1 MTVLAVMNVRTLSIA
16 LMCGLVAYTL
26 WLLRSERLSAHIAV
40 RWVLAE
46 CIAMAAFLLWQWLP
60 LFRYT
65 SSIGD
70 RELLMVLAVIFFVL
84 VTFLMLDSLV
94 RISAQNL
101 QIKRLAQEFALLQ
114 DRFERA
120 HPQADKPT
128 GASQPSP
135 PLHDP
140 PRLDD
145 AARPDGGTVMSRI
158 VAVGLSA
165 WLLACVGTFV
175 WQLQP
180 SFPAAFSRLLT
191 AQYLE

>member
-1 MTVLAVMNVRTLSIA
+1 MSVSVA
-16 LMCGLVAYTL
+16 LMCGLIAYTL

-40 RWVLAE
+40 RWLLAE
-46 CIAMAAFLLWQWLP
+46 CTAIAAFLLWQWLP

-65 SSIGD
+65 SAMGD

-114 DRFERA
+114 ERFEDA
-120 HPQADKPT
+120 QPQGERLVGPSETSSRLHKPT
-128 GASQPSP
+128 RSDESI
-135 PLHDP
+135 
-140 PRLDD
+140 
-145 AARPDGGTVMSRI
+145 RPDGTTVAQRI
-158 VAVGLSA
+158 VEVGLSA

-180 SFPAAFSRLLT
+180 SFPVAFSRLLT
-191 AQYLE
+191 AQYLK

>member
-1 MTVLAVMNVRTLSIA
+1 MTILSLMSVRFVSVA
-16 LMCGLVAYTL
+16 LMCGLVVYTV

-46 CIAMAAFLLWQWLP
+46 CAAIAAFLLWQWLP

-65 SSIGD
+65 SAIGD

-94 RISAQNL
+94 RISTQNV
-101 QIKRLAQEFALLQ
+101 QIKRLAQELALLREAVESGQ
-114 DRFERA
+114 PLAEN
-120 HPQADKPT
+120 PADP
-128 GASQPSP
+128 SQ
-135 PLHDP
+135 LP
-140 PRLDD
+140 PRLHELTRLD
-145 AARPDGGTVMSRI
+145 ALAQPDGTIVMPI
-158 VAVGLSA
+158 FMEVGLSV
-165 WLLACVGTFV
+165 WLLVCVAVFV

-191 AQYLE
+191 AQYLK